1 MEAHMA
7 KAKRRNAA
15 PIQDRK
21 SHMAAA
27 KVTKNDGTS
36 RKGIK
41 RTPRTEGRPTPVKIG
56 RAK

>member
-1 MEAHMA
+1 MA